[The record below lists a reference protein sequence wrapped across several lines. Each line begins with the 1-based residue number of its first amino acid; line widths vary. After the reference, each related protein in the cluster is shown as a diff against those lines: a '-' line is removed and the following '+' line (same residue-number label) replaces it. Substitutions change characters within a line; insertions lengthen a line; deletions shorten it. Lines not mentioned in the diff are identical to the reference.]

1 MLLTGLAKFKI
12 YRIFPVISV
21 HFFANNLVSRVLSLS
36 GSNAMTRGSLK
47 QLWTMFFKVKGN
59 CNFTS
64 FVIILKNDILLLV
77 VFVCILAVNVYELWR
92 ILISPD

>member
-1 MLLTGLAKFKI
+1 MFLTENKNRKGMLLTGLARFKI

-21 HFFANNLVSRVLSLS
+21 HCFANNLVSRVLSLS

-64 FVIILKNDILLLV
+64 FVIILCYDDCSSLNTV
-77 VFVCILAVNVYELWR
+77 
-92 ILISPD
+92 